1 MKALMPEERPHRA
14 PLAAPRVAVLVMTT
28 CVLAATVAIA
38 CGGSGDAGPM
48 PPLDTTGGEG
58 PEQEQSLV
66 QRLNARAREGAIRE
80 TLHGVAIADPY
91 RALEEDSELT
101 REWVVAQTDRT
112 AERLAAWTDPR
123 AAERIDALLSIGVI
137 GAPAVAGARIFY
149 TKREG
154 DREQPALYLREGGQ
168 LRESPL
174 VDPLEYGERAA
185 LDWFYPSASGRY
197 VAFGISNDGDER
209 STLRVLDVE
218 HGRVLDDVIDH
229 AKWSAVTW
237 LHAEDGFY
245 YRRYP
250 REGEPDWDAGAQD
263 TYHMR
268 LFFHRLGRPTA
279 EDVLVFSP
287 AAGTDFPGASV
298 SDDDRW
304 LVVNNFRGWSESDVY
319 LFDRGRAARGRRD
332 APDEAHPLTSVVVA
346 QPHLY
351 SAHVHR
357 GRLYLNH
364 NDGAPKYRVD
374 AVAPEQAAD
383 RTRWQNVIPEGED
396 AIEGLL
402 FARDR
407 LIVHTISNVA
417 SKLSVFRL
425 DGTADSEIPLPARG
439 ELFGLDADSGTG
451 LVAIGFSSFV
461 VPPSLLT
468 WSTRGR
474 TLEEIDRVQTDLDLS
489 GMELSQASVPS
500 ADGTPI
506 NVYYVHRRDMP
517 LDGSNRVLLNA
528 YGGFNVSL
536 LPGFQRN
543 ALYWIERGG
552 VYAVANLRGGGEHGE
567 DWHRAGNLGNK
578 VRVFEDMEAVI
589 RWLGGDSH
597 ISAPARIAITGGSNG
612 GLLMGAM
619 ITRCPETFGAVVS
632 GVGLYDMVRYHRFP
646 PAELW
651 ISEYGSSDDA
661 TQLGWLLAYSPYH
674 NVRDGVRVPATL
686 ITTADHD
693 TRVHWAHSTKL
704 TARLQQASG
713 EPDPDIYFYMVR
725 QQGHGAGTRLSDT
738 VERYVR
744 LYTFIE
750 QFIGRPEA
758 PE

>member
-1 MKALMPEERPHRA
+1 MTSCV
-14 PLAAPRVAVLVMTT
+14 AAFG
-28 CVLAATVAIA
+28 
-38 CGGSGDAGPM
+38 CGGGDASQNAEPV
-48 PPLDTTGGEG
+48 DTTGGEV
-58 PEQEQSLV
+58 PVQELSPL
-66 QRLNARAREGAIRE
+66 QRLNARAREGAVSE
-80 TLHGVAIADPY
+80 TLHGVEIADPY
-91 RALEEDSELT
+91 RALEEDGELT
-101 REWVVAQTDRT
+101 REWVNAQTERT
-112 AERLAAWTDPR
+112 AERLAEWTDPHM
-123 AAERIDALLSIGVI
+123 AERIDALLSIGVI
-137 GAPAVAGARIFY
+137 GAPVVAGPRIFY

-154 DREQPALYLREGGQ
+154 EREQPALYLRERGH
-168 LRESPL
+168 LRERPL

-209 STLRVLDVE
+209 STLRVLDVDR
-218 HGRVLDDVIDH
+218 GRVLEDVIDH
-229 AKWSAVTW
+229 TKWSAVTW

-250 REGEPDWDAGAQD
+250 REGEPDWDAEAQD

-268 LFFHRLGRPTA
+268 LFFHRLGRPTS
-279 EDVLVFSP
+279 EDVLVFTP
-287 AAGTDFPGASV
+287 AARTDFPGASL

-319 LFDRGRAARGRRD
+319 LLDRGRAARGRLD
-332 APDEAHPLTSVVVA
+332 APTEAHPFVSVVVG

-351 SAHVHR
+351 SGHVHR

-374 AVAPEQAAD
+374 AVTPEHAAD
-383 RTRWQNVIPEGED
+383 RAGWRNVIPEGD
-396 AIEGLL
+396 GAIEGLL

-407 LIVHTISNVA
+407 LVVHTISEVA
-417 SKLSVFRL
+417 SKLSVFAL
-425 DGTADSEIPLPARG
+425 DGTADGEIALPARG
-439 ELFGLDADSGTG
+439 ELFGLDADSETG
-451 LVAIGFSSFV
+451 QVAIGFSSFV
-461 VPPSLLT
+461 HPPSLLT

-474 TLEEIDRVQTDLDLS
+474 ALEEIDRVQTDVDLS
-489 GMELSQASVPS
+489 GFELSQVSVES

-552 VYAVANLRGGGEHGE
+552 VYAVANLRGGGERGE

-578 VRVFEDMEAVI
+578 IRVFEDMEAVI
-589 RWLGGDSH
+589 RWFGGESH
-597 ISAPARIAITGGSNG
+597 VSAPAHIAITGGSNG

-632 GVGLYDMVRYHRFP
+632 GVGLYDMVRYHLFP

-651 ISEYGSSDDA
+651 ISEYGSSDDPN
-661 TQLGWLLAYSPYH
+661 QLGWLLAYSPYH
-674 NVRDGVRVPATL
+674 NVRDRVHVPATL

-693 TRVHWAHSTKL
+693 SRVHWAHSTKL
-704 TARLQQASG
+704 TARLQEASG

-744 LYTFIE
+744 LYSFIE
-750 QFIGRPEA
+750 HFIGRPEA
-758 PE
+758 AGG